1 MVIAMSFLYD
11 GFIDYLLF
19 IVGYEDWDITV
30 KDTCKIRKIVNVEKI
45 INYIKLVIFGLGFNS
60 RQPIMIRR
68 CKDYTNKNR
77 KLEVSAGHRPDG
89 EET

>member
-60 RQPIMIRR
+60 RQLHQNSPSVITRVIR
-68 CKDYTNKNR
+68 
-77 KLEVSAGHRPDG
+77 
-89 EET
+89 